1 MSDGIALADRG
12 VASVALV
19 TEDFEPQA
27 EFVAAAKGMTSAP
40 RVVLPHP
47 IAGTGSARHR
57 EIAAQFADRIVVA
70 LCGAA

>member
-1 MSDGIALADRG
+1 MSDGISLADRG

-27 EFVAAAKGMTSAP
+27 EFVAAAAGMTAAP

-47 IAGTGSARHR
+47 IAGTGSVRHR
-57 EIAAQFADRIVVA
+57 EIAGQYAERIVGA
-70 LCGAA
+70 LRGAD